1 MRRAVSACGT
11 EVGGIIMAD
20 LFGLTGTPS
29 LVIGGASGIG
39 RATAVMLAHAGA
51 SVAVA
56 DLDAKGAAAVAA
68 EIADAGGSAVSLSG
82 DVLEPAGATAV
93 VDGAYD
99 ALDGLEVVV
108 NIVGYAAWSP
118 LLDYDLATWSHD
130 IRRNLDQHLF
140 VGQAAARRFI
150 ANGVAGRIAMVA
162 SVSGLY
168 GAPNHAAY
176 GAAKAGVMSLARSM
190 ADEWGRYGI
199 RVNGVAPDCI
209 RTPRVAAGF
218 EASGIADPDAIVQAD
233 GMPLGR
239 WGHPDE
245 IAGPLVFLVSNMASF
260 MSGQTLVVDGGTRAH
275 FPHSGANPMRSTD
288 R

>member
-1 MRRAVSACGT
+1 
-11 EVGGIIMAD
+11 
-20 LFGLTGTPS
+20 
-29 LVIGGASGIG
+29 
-39 RATAVMLAHAGA
+39 
-51 SVAVA
+51 
-56 DLDAKGAAAVAA
+56 
-68 EIADAGGSAVSLSG
+68 
-82 DVLEPAGATAV
+82 
-93 VDGAYD
+93 
-99 ALDGLEVVV
+99 
-108 NIVGYAAWSP
+108 
-118 LLDYDLATWSHD
+118 
-130 IRRNLDQHLF
+130 LF

-150 ANGVAGRIAMVA
+150 ADGVAGRIAMVA

>member
-1 MRRAVSACGT
+1 MRRGVSACGT
-11 EVGGIIMAD
+11 EFGGTIMAD
-20 LFGLTGTPS
+20 LFGLAGTPS

-99 ALDGLEVVV
+99 ALGGLEVVV

-150 ANGVAGRIAMVA
+150 ADGVAGRIAMVA

>member
-1 MRRAVSACGT
+1 
-11 EVGGIIMAD
+11 MAD

-99 ALDGLEVVV
+99 ALGGLEVVV